1 MFKKQNKTYIIETM
15 KQPHLALA
23 AVAYGNHGD
32 AHVVYSSK
40 MIRIACLKIQGA
52 ESLATDGARARA
64 RNEVAQW
71 FAYFLR
77 KKLIGTGAGAH
88 EVEYIVFVRL
98 PKACKQ

>member
-1 MFKKQNKTYIIETM
+1 M

-23 AVAYGNHGD
+23 TVAYRYHGD
-32 AHVVYSSK
+32 AHVVNSSQ

-52 ESLATDGARARA
+52 ETFSTRGPRARA

-71 FAYFLR
+71 FAYFFR

-88 EVEYIVFVRL
+88 EVEYIVLVRL
-98 PKACKQ
+98 PKA